1 MAVASQDV
9 TLKRG
14 SEVLLK
20 FRAGT
25 KVDSIVQQLAAVCP
39 GARIEDTEGFAVA
52 LGYPRN
58 LMQEEYTVI
67 DPTPAGEQDDK
78 LSKVLANTEQLK
90 AILPA
95 LTLMANPFQSASSL
109 TSKEAQLQASDFKS
123 RVFKYYFSPPPP
135 PELQHLP
142 SQAYFAGGKMTCMVS
157 KLSLSSNLVEAA
169 HILPKASAQWGNCA
183 LGVSDV
189 WDERNG
195 LLWAEP
201 FEKAYH
207 ALEIVVMFQPGDG
220 TFKFQVL
227 IESLMNKKLSA
238 YAKSEPARL
247 CPELQ
252 QHTFGE
258 YDNTDLLM
266 PSGNVPFRRTLA
278 AHAAISVTAQQHRL
292 RSSLSFTAKD
302 FDIVSDY
309 DEKGTTAA
317 WVQTSLATA
326 ITSHAVT

>member
-1 MAVASQDV
+1 
-9 TLKRG
+9 
-14 SEVLLK
+14 
-20 FRAGT
+20 
-25 KVDSIVQQLAAVCP
+25 
-39 GARIEDTEGFAVA
+39 
-52 LGYPRN
+52 
-58 LMQEEYTVI
+58 MQEEYTVI

-78 LSKVLANTEQLK
+78 LS
-90 AILPA
+90 
-95 LTLMANPFQSASSL
+95 
-109 TSKEAQLQASDFKS
+109 
-123 RVFKYYFSPPPP
+123 
-135 PELQHLP
+135 
-142 SQAYFAGGKMTCMVS
+142 
-157 KLSLSSNLVEAA
+157 
-169 HILPKASAQWGNCA
+169 KASAQWGNCA

-266 PSGNVPFRRTLA
+266 PSGNE
-278 AHAAISVTAQQHRL
+278 
-292 RSSLSFTAKD
+292 SL
-302 FDIVSDY
+302 
-309 DEKGTTAA
+309 
-317 WVQTSLATA
+317 
-326 ITSHAVT
+326 HM